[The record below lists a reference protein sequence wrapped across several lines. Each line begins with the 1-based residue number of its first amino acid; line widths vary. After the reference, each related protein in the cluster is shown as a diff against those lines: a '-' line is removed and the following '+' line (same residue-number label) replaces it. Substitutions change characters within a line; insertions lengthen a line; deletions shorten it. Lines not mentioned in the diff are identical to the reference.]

1 MKALAAVSMW
11 DLCTEKG
18 SGDLDQFQK
27 VNRLISDQLFS
38 NFVSEPVPSRAA
50 GTPLGLSHPWEAARV
65 TQPKIGVSTPIQLLP
80 PESFDGCGLRLCL
93 EHAFRHTFFSAL
105 PEV

>member
-11 DLCTEKG
+11 DLCMEKG

-38 NFVSEPVPSRAA
+38 SFVSEAVLLCAWGTALEPSLGVCCTWAA
-50 GTPLGLSHPWEAARV
+50 PG
-65 TQPKIGVSTPIQLLP
+65 
-80 PESFDGCGLRLCL
+80 RLQGG
-93 EHAFRHTFFSAL
+93 
-105 PEV
+105 

>member
-38 NFVSEPVPSRAA
+38 NFVSEAMLLY
-50 GTPLGLSHPWEAARV
+50 TPLGPPQRPAADGQPRGCREGNAAWERCEH
-65 TQPKIGVSTPIQLLP
+65 SCSSP
-80 PESFDGCGLRLCL
+80 PS
-93 EHAFRHTFFSAL
+93 
-105 PEV
+105 